1 MFYLL
6 SAYAVDTAEPIV
18 KWTTIALAGL
28 LVIAGIVLYFTK
40 KELFIKAL
48 KPASIG
54 ILLYAVVVGILM
66 LSLDIAKHYNA
77 QYLEDNWVSKDITY
91 YVFIP
96 GLITL
101 VIILLSA
108 SLMMFLS
115 SKKSKSIKI
124 AGIASGALIVASIIT
139 TIVTTAIFYSKNIEG
154 DGYYTGEY
162 GQLNNVNLYI
172 SAAALVIGLIAI
184 AYFADRKGDLKFDTR
199 SIAFAGI
206 SIALSFALSYIALFK
221 LPQGGTVTFASLVP
235 IMLFAYVYGS
245 KKGLIVGVFYGL
257 LQAIQDPF
265 IIHPAQFL
273 LDYPIAFAFISLAG
287 CLKDVN
293 ILEKLPQVKF
303 ALSAIIAS
311 LGRFIAHVLSGVFAF
326 GAYAKDAGVDNL
338 FLYSTAYNSFVF
350 VDIAI
355 ALVAG
360 VLLLSSKN
368 FARALTKYTKAKA
381 ATVSLTELYGEE
393 VEKTEEAPK
402 QQATDTA
409 NN

>member
-101 VIILLSA
+101 VIILISA
-108 SLMMFLS
+108 SLLMFLS

-124 AGIASGALIVASIIT
+124 AGIVSGALIVASIIT

-162 GQLNNVNLYI
+162 GQLNNVNLYV

-184 AYFADRKGDLKFDTR
+184 AYFADRKGDLKFYKEVFRVFLFSKHKIFFDR
-199 SIAFAGI
+199 FFSII
-206 SIALSFALSYIALFK
+206 
-221 LPQGGTVTFASLVP
+221 
-235 IMLFAYVYGS
+235 
-245 KKGLIVGVFYGL
+245 
-257 LQAIQDPF
+257 
-265 IIHPAQFL
+265 
-273 LDYPIAFAFISLAG
+273 
-287 CLKDVN
+287 
-293 ILEKLPQVKF
+293 VKF
-303 ALSAIIAS
+303 
-311 LGRFIAHVLSGVFAF
+311 
-326 GAYAKDAGVDNL
+326 
-338 FLYSTAYNSFVF
+338 
-350 VDIAI
+350 
-355 ALVAG
+355 
-360 VLLLSSKN
+360 
-368 FARALTKYTKAKA
+368 YTKRRICK
-381 ATVSLTELYGEE
+381 
-393 VEKTEEAPK
+393 
-402 QQATDTA
+402 
-409 NN
+409 N

>member
-18 KWTTIALAGL
+18 KWTTIALAAL
-28 LVIAGIVLYFTK
+28 VVIAGIVLYFTK

-108 SLMMFLS
+108 SLLMFLS

-124 AGIASGALIVASIIT
+124 AGIVSGALIVASIIT

-162 GQLNNVNLYI
+162 GQLNNVNLYV

-184 AYFADRKGDLKFDTR
+184 AYFADRKGNLKFDTR

-206 SIALSFALSYIALFK
+206 SIALSFALSYISLFK

-368 FARALTKYTKAKA
+368 FARALAKYTKAKA

-393 VEKTEEAPK
+393 VENTAEAP